1 MITETSTRTIE
12 PDVKVVTISGRLS
25 LGNSLMSVE
34 TSIKRMIADGSR
46 KVVIDLSGLDSIDSA
61 GIGTLIS
68 CNGDMERSGGQFR
81 VAGAHGMVL
90 RSFETIHMSRVV
102 PLDPDVDSACHSLA

>member
-1 MITETSTRTIE
+1 MITETSTRTVE
-12 PDVKVVTISGRLS
+12 PDVRVVTISGRLS

-34 TSIKRMIADGSR
+34 SSIKRMIADGSR

-68 CNGDMERSGGQFR
+68 CNGEMERSGGHFR
-81 VAGAHGMVL
+81 VAGAHGMVA

-102 PLDPDVDSACHSLA
+102 PLDPDVESACRNLA